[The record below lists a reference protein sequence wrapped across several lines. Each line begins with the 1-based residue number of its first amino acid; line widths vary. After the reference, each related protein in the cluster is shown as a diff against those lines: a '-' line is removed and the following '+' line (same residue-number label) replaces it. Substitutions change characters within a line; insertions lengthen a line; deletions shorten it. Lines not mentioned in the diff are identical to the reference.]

1 MRALLQRTRRAH
13 TVGQRC
19 RNVTG
24 SLAAIHSTR
33 LGRALRTPTTLRTAT
48 RRTAGLRR
56 TSTDATP
63 KKEKPPSFHSEKG
76 GVVENMK
83 TSATRNA
90 ETLPALNDLVGL
102 AGFGLITVQWL
113 MDDVLVLRSFGLAS
127 CASMVIFNLCRKP
140 PVMLPVYFNVLFIAV
155 NGYFIA
161 RIVDERRDV
170 ELCGD
175 AALLW
180 ESALSDSGLPRKAV
194 QALVEAGDVVLLQPG
209 EIRCREGAPRRNRA
223 AVVLQGELSVDA
235 KGEHLAEIPVG
246 DVVGEFGF
254 MKKRGA
260 EGPFE
265 HVSTSCGGGAA
276 CRLIS
281 WEYDAL
287 DDHVASRP
295 ATRRAVEELFARAR
309 RPNPSTRQVL
319 DGVEGNSRV
328 AANAGEE
335 AHREARAHERPSR
348 PRPASVARS
357 SDQLAAIAPRMMSVH
372 K

>member
-1 MRALLQRTRRAH
+1 MRALLQRTITRAVAH
-13 TVGQRC
+13 ACRLLEALVSCASTTVATTTLQHG
-19 RNVTG
+19 
-24 SLAAIHSTR
+24 APHSTAPNQH
-33 LGRALRTPTTLRTAT
+33 RAA
-48 RRTAGLRR
+48 
-56 TSTDATP
+56 P
-63 KKEKPPSFHSEKG
+63 KKEKPPIVPQRKG
-76 GVVENMK
+76 LRRRKHQDNRD
-83 TSATRNA
+83 AQP

-194 QALVEAGDVVLLQPG
+194 QALVEAGDVVVVATGRDPLRGKARHGGIERPSFFRG
-209 EIRCREGAPRRNRA
+209 SSPWTPRANTSRKYRWATSSASSATSTHDLRA
-223 AVVLQGELSVDA
+223 GLDEETGRRRPPRACEHVLWWSHAVSPHLVGVRRLGRPRGVAAGDA
-235 KGEHLAEIPVG
+235 ARR
-246 DVVGEFGF
+246 
-254 MKKRGA
+254 RGA
-260 EGPFE
+260 L
-265 HVSTSCGGGAA
+265 
-276 CRLIS
+276 R
-281 WEYDAL
+281 
-287 DDHVASRP
+287 
-295 ATRRAVEELFARAR
+295 
-309 RPNPSTRQVL
+309 
-319 DGVEGNSRV
+319 
-328 AANAGEE
+328 EE

-348 PRPASVARS
+348 ARPAGVARPGPHLP
-357 SDQLAAIAPRMMSVH
+357 LAAVAPRVSVH

>member
-1 MRALLQRTRRAH
+1 MMRASLMQRTCAR
-13 TVGQRC
+13 TVTQARC
-19 RNVTG
+19 RNVTD
-24 SLAAIHSTR
+24 SLAATHSTR
-33 LGRALRTPTTLRTAT
+33 LGRATAL
-48 RRTAGLRR
+48 RRTAARR
-56 TSTDATP
+56 TSTEATP

-194 QALVEAGDVVLLQPG
+194 QALVEAGDVVVLEAG
-209 EIRCREGAPRRNRA
+209 EMRAREGAPRRNRA

-235 KGEHLAEIPVG
+235 KGEHLADIPVG
-246 DVVGEFGF
+246 DVVGEFGPVCTN
-254 MKKRGA
+254 R
-260 EGPFE
+260 EVRVIREPN
-265 HVSTSCGGGAA
+265 S
-276 CRLIS
+276 L
-281 WEYDAL
+281 L
-287 DDHVASRP
+287 DL
-295 ATRRAVEELFARAR
+295 RAGLG
-309 RPNPSTRQVL
+309 T
-319 DGVEGNSRV
+319 
-328 AANAGEE
+328 
-335 AHREARAHERPSR
+335 
-348 PRPASVARS
+348 
-357 SDQLAAIAPRMMSVH
+357 
-372 K
+372 

>member
-1 MRALLQRTRRAH
+1 MRALLQRTRRAQ

-24 SLAAIHSTR
+24 SLAAMHITR
-33 LGRALRTPTTLRTAT
+33 LGRALRTTTLRSAKL
-48 RRTAGLRR
+48 RRTAALRR
-56 TSTDATP
+56 TSTDAAP

-76 GVVENMK
+76 SVVENMK

-161 RIVDERRDV
+161 RIVDERRDI

-175 AALLW
+175 AAALW
-180 ESALSDSGLPRKAV
+180 DSALSDSGLPRKAV
-194 QALVEAGDVVLLQPG
+194 QALVEAGDVVVLEPG
-209 EIRCREGAPRRNRA
+209 EVRAREGAPRRNRA

-246 DVVGEFGF
+246 DVGPASF
-254 MKKRGA
+254 
-260 EGPFE
+260 EGP
-265 HVSTSCGGGAA
+265 STCERRSGG
-276 CRLIS
+276 
-281 WEYDAL
+281 
-287 DDHVASRP
+287 
-295 ATRRAVEELFARAR
+295 VESGIAHT
-309 RPNPSTRQVL
+309 PSTRL
-319 DGVEGNSRV
+319 L
-328 AANAGEE
+328 
-335 AHREARAHERPSR
+335 
-348 PRPASVARS
+348 PRRS
-357 SDQLAAIAPRMMSVH
+357 SASLDS
-372 K
+372 

>member
-1 MRALLQRTRRAH
+1 MRALLQRTLSAQ
-13 TVGQRC
+13 TLAQ

-24 SLAAIHSTR
+24 SLAAIHR
-33 LGRALRTPTTLRTAT
+33 GRATALRTPTTLNATTLRSAVHRTA
-48 RRTAGLRR
+48 ALRR
-56 TSTDATP
+56 TSTDAAP

-76 GVVENMK
+76 SVVENIK
-83 TSATRNA
+83 TTATRNA

-161 RIVDERRDV
+161 RIVDERRDI

-175 AALLW
+175 AAALW
-180 ESALSDSGLPRKAV
+180 DSALSDSGLPRKAV

-209 EIRCREGAPRRNRA
+209 EIRCREGAPRRNRV
-223 AVVLQGELSVDA
+223 AVVLEGELSVDLS
-235 KGEHLAEIPVG
+235 GEHLADIPVG
-246 DVVGEFGF
+246 DCVGEFGYV
-254 MKKRGA
+254 KKRGA
-260 EGPFE
+260 EDPLE
-265 HVSTSCGGGAA
+265 HVSTSCGGRMP

-295 ATRRAVEELFARAR
+295 ATRRAVEELFAKKLIEKLEHMNDHHVHDQRALHDPGRISRWR
-309 RPNPSTRQVL
+309 RSL
-319 DGVEGNSRV
+319 LG
-328 AANAGEE
+328 
-335 AHREARAHERPSR
+335 
-348 PRPASVARS
+348 
-357 SDQLAAIAPRMMSVH
+357 
-372 K
+372 

>member
-1 MRALLQRTRRAH
+1 MRALLQRTRRAQ
-13 TVGQRC
+13 TVAQRF
-19 RNVTG
+19 RSV
-24 SLAAIHSTR
+24 AATHNTR
-33 LGRALRTPTTLRTAT
+33 LLGRATAPRTPTTLNAT
-48 RRTAGLRR
+48 TLRSAARRTAALRR
-56 TSTDATP
+56 TSTDAAP

-76 GVVENMK
+76 SVVENIK
-83 TSATRNA
+83 TTATRNQ

-246 DVVGEFGF
+246 DVGPASF
-254 MKKRGA
+254 
-260 EGPFE
+260 EGP
-265 HVSTSCGGGAA
+265 STCERRSGG
-276 CRLIS
+276 
-281 WEYDAL
+281 
-287 DDHVASRP
+287 
-295 ATRRAVEELFARAR
+295 VESGIAHT
-309 RPNPSTRQVL
+309 PSTRL
-319 DGVEGNSRV
+319 L
-328 AANAGEE
+328 
-335 AHREARAHERPSR
+335 
-348 PRPASVARS
+348 PRRS
-357 SDQLAAIAPRMMSVH
+357 SASLDS
-372 K
+372 